1 MNITIPPFI
10 LRSVRFRVS
19 LPGVLEA
26 AWWAVLIVGL
36 GLLIVDGLVFYQY
49 GLGQAALPT
58 VLPTRDGVPPE
69 EELIRKAA
77 RIIAQKR
84 AAFEVHEPAPSDLP
98 RPFQ

>member
-1 MNITIPPFI
+1 M
-10 LRSVRFRVS
+10 RFALCSANPALQKAEIEVNTPR
-19 LPGVLEA
+19 
-26 AWWAVLIVGL
+26 
-36 GLLIVDGLVFYQY
+36 
-49 GLGQAALPT
+49 QAALPT